1 VGDLDLRQTPGGA
14 LVPGPLGVTSDQDF
28 RRLQLDSDLRHLNN
42 PMLPRP
48 LMDEDMRNH
57 QG

>member
-1 VGDLDLRQTPGGA
+1 MGDLDLRQTPGGPI
-14 LVPGPLGVTSDQDF
+14 VPGSLGATPDQDF
-28 RRLQLDSDLRHLNN
+28 RRLQMDSDLRHLNN
-42 PMLPRP
+42 SMLPRP